1 MFAPD
6 IVNLRQFYTT
16 PLGEQV
22 QRLIDRSLRTIWPEE
37 PSDKLLGIGFP
48 TPYMEPYLDTGM
60 PLFVCMPAAQGAVY
74 WPASRA
80 NLAFLSHES
89 QLPLPAESVNR
100 VLLVHGIEHSEELS
114 WMMREIWRVLVPG
127 GRVLAVVPNRM
138 SFFWS
143 RSARSPFGYG
153 RPFTMMQ
160 LKTLFTGHQFSP
172 MRSSVALF
180 TPPLYWRWLWR
191 VADKIETVGKIFFRP
206 FGGVLILEA
215 EKQVY
220 AAIKQPAHVRREYR
234 AITAKPALSRR

>member
-16 PLGEQV
+16 PLGEAARLLISKSV
-22 QRLIDRSLRTIWPEE
+22 QAIWPKAQG
-37 PSDKLLGIGFP
+37 DKLLGLGFP
-48 TPYMEPYLDTGM
+48 TPYMEPHLDSGS

-74 WPASRA
+74 WPPART
-80 NLAFLSHES
+80 NLVFLAHES
-89 QLPLPAESVNR
+89 QLPLPSDSVNR
-100 VLLVHGIEHSEELS
+100 VLLVHSIEHSEELS
-114 WMMREIWRVLVPG
+114 WMMREVWRVLVPG

-143 RSARSPFGYG
+143 RSSRSPFGYG

-160 LKTLFTGHQFSP
+160 LRTLFTGHQFTP
-172 MRSSVALF
+172 IRSSVALF

-191 VADKIETVGKIFFRP
+191 ISGKIEAVGKIIFRP

-220 AAIKQPAHVRREYR
+220 AAIKQPLVARKEYR
-234 AITAKPALSRR
+234 PVRATTPALSR